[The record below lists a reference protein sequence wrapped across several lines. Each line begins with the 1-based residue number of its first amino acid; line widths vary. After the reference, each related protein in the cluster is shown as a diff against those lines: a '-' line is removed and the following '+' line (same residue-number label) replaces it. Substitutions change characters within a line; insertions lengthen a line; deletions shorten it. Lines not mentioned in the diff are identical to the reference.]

1 MLTRSTVARV
11 GYSQLV
17 SDLRRRAS
25 GNKDPATRVPC
36 RPAVAAHALPEVAAY
51 AIQGRRQRTATPHKE
66 KLNIARSARHT
77 RYTSPLAPTSVAT
90 DDERAAG
97 HISIRLRQLVT
108 GAASTMKLQWAS
120 WLPALLLSIP
130 STCAA
135 RARAYSAHDYYA
147 VHLAPSIDPQSL
159 SEHLGLHYEG
169 PLGELADHHIF
180 RASDRQQGYDHIR
193 TAQEDLRRR
202 RRKRE
207 AGWEEPHILDS
218 VLLAQKQELEKR
230 FPLVKRGVIPS
241 RQEPPVVDA
250 AAQKGIDIAKTLG
263 IGDPIFQEQWHLYN
277 HVQLGHDINVTGV
290 WEQGITGKNS
300 TVCIVDDGL
309 DMDSDDL
316 RANYFREG
324 SYDFNDQVKDPKPR
338 LSDDKHGTRCAG
350 EIAAVRNDVC
360 GVGVAYDGKVSGAR
374 ILSKLISDA
383 DEAVAMNYAYQEN
396 QIYSCSWGPP
406 DDGQSMEQP
415 GILIRR
421 AMVNGIQQGR
431 AGLGSI
437 YVFAIGNGAAN
448 DDNCNFDGYTNS
460 IYSVSVGAIDRKGL
474 HPYYS
479 EKCSAQLVVTYSSGS
494 GDAIHTTDVGANK
507 CYNSHGGTSAAGPI
521 VAGIYALMLEAN
533 PALTWR
539 DIQWLTVLTAVKVD
553 QHSDW
558 ALNAAV
564 GKDFSHQFG
573 YGKAD
578 AWALVEAAKNWT
590 NVKPQAW
597 YYSPWMHVKHAI
609 PQGDQGLTSSFDV
622 TADMLAQANLER
634 LEHVTVTM
642 NVAHT
647 RRGDLSVELRSPS
660 GMVSHLATHRRND
673 AAGSGYV
680 DWTFMS
686 VAHWAESGIG
696 TWTVVVKDT
705 NVNEHAGTFTDWRLK
720 LWGESVEA
728 EGQAL
733 LPMPTEHDDDDHD
746 EVHVPVV
753 GTTSVAVPTETG
765 APAGNPSDHPNRPV
779 NSKTKVSS
787 ATATTTATQA
797 TNTAPAADEEE
808 EDDKV
813 SDPTESPDTTPT
825 PSPTNTSTN
834 FLPRPFPTF
843 GVTKSTQAW
852 IYGSL
857 SLILIFLI
865 ALGAWY
871 ARMRHKRRRW
881 MNRDDYSFEMVNPTD
896 ADGREDGG
904 EGVGGVVGGKS
915 GGRGTQ
921 RAGQLYDAF
930 APESDEEEPFHV
942 GSDDGE
948 SEDEDEDGG
957 GGKRYRDVEPRR

>member
-1 MLTRSTVARV
+1 
-11 GYSQLV
+11 
-17 SDLRRRAS
+17 
-25 GNKDPATRVPC
+25 
-36 RPAVAAHALPEVAAY
+36 
-51 AIQGRRQRTATPHKE
+51 
-66 KLNIARSARHT
+66 
-77 RYTSPLAPTSVAT
+77 
-90 DDERAAG
+90 
-97 HISIRLRQLVT
+97 
-108 GAASTMKLQWAS
+108 MKLELAS
-120 WLPALLLSIP
+120 WFPALLLSIP

-135 RARAYSAHDYYA
+135 RARDYDAHDYYA
-147 VHLAPSIDPQSL
+147 VHLSPSIQPQDVSD
-159 SEHLGLHYEG
+159 HLGLHYEG
-169 PLGELADHHIF
+169 PLGELQDHYIF
-180 RASDRQQGYDHIR
+180 RASDRQQGYDHIQ

-207 AGWEEPHILDS
+207 AGSEEAHILDT

-230 FPLVKRGVIPS
+230 FPLVKRSIIPT
-241 RQEPPVVDA
+241 RQEPPVDPAV
-250 AAQKGIDIAKTLG
+250 QKGLDIAKTLG
-263 IGDPIFQEQWHLYN
+263 IADPIFQDQWHLYN
-277 HVQLGHDINVTGV
+277 PVQAGHDINVTGV

-316 RANYFREG
+316 RANYFAAG
-324 SYDFNDQVKDPKPR
+324 SYDFNEQVNDPKPR

-383 DEAVAMNYAYQEN
+383 DEAVAMNYAFQEN

-406 DDGQSMEQP
+406 DDGQSMEVP

-421 AMVNGIQQGR
+421 AMVNGVQKGR
-431 AGLGSI
+431 AGRGSI

-507 CYNSHGGTSAAGPI
+507 CYNNHGGTSAAGPI

-553 QHSDW
+553 QPSDW
-558 ALNAAV
+558 AMNEAV

-578 AWALVEAAKNWT
+578 AWALVEMAKNWT

-597 YYSPWMHVKHAI
+597 FYSPWMHVNH
-609 PQGDQGLTSSFDV
+609 PLTQGDQGLTSSFDV
-622 TADMLAQANLER
+622 TADMLAKANLQR

-642 NVAHT
+642 NVEHT
-647 RRGDLSVELRSPS
+647 RRGDLSVELRSPT

-673 AAGSGYV
+673 AADSGYV

-696 TWTVVVKDT
+696 SWTVVLKDT
-705 NVNEHAGTFTDWRLK
+705 NVNDHSGTFIDWRLK
-720 LWGESVEA
+720 LWGESINA
-728 EGQAL
+728 DNQSL

-746 EVHVPVV
+746 EVHIPAV

-779 NSKTKVSS
+779 NSKIS
-787 ATATTTATQA
+787 ATATTTATA
-797 TNTAPAADEEE
+797 TQGTDTASTPPSSPPTD
-808 EDDKV
+808 DDKV
-813 SDPTESPDTTPT
+813 SDPDTTSS
-825 PSPTNTSTN
+825 PSPTPTDSTN

-852 IYGSL
+852 IYGS
-857 SLILIFLI
+857 SALIFIFL
-865 ALGAWY
+865 AVLGGWY
-871 ARMRHKRRRW
+871 IRMRRKRRW
-881 MNRDDYSFEMVNPTD
+881 MNRDDYSFEMVNP
-896 ADGREDGG
+896 DGRDDDEDGTG
-904 EGVGGVVGGKS
+904 NGNGNGAAAAGVNGHGHANGGQVNGGVANGNGNGKPK
-915 GGRGTQ
+915 Q

-930 APESDEEEPFHV
+930 APDSDEEEPFHV
-942 GSDDGE
+942 GSD
-948 SEDEDEDGG
+948 SEDEEEEVHGRGRQGG
-957 GGKRYRDVEPRR
+957 SGGVEQRYRDDEPLREGKDVS

>member
-1 MLTRSTVARV
+1 
-11 GYSQLV
+11 
-17 SDLRRRAS
+17 
-25 GNKDPATRVPC
+25 
-36 RPAVAAHALPEVAAY
+36 
-51 AIQGRRQRTATPHKE
+51 
-66 KLNIARSARHT
+66 
-77 RYTSPLAPTSVAT
+77 
-90 DDERAAG
+90 
-97 HISIRLRQLVT
+97 
-108 GAASTMKLQWAS
+108 MKLELA

-130 STCAA
+130 STCVA
-135 RARAYSAHDYYA
+135 RARDYDAHDYYA
-147 VHLAPSIDPQSL
+147 VHLSPSIQPQDV
-159 SEHLGLHYEG
+159 SEHLGLDYEG
-169 PLGELADHHIF
+169 PLGQLEDHYIF

-193 TAQEDLRRR
+193 TSQEDLRRR

-230 FPLVKRGVIPS
+230 FPLVKRGILPA
-241 RQEPPVVDA
+241 RQDPPVDSAV
-250 AAQKGIDIAKTLG
+250 QKGIDIAKTLG
-263 IGDPIFQEQWHLYN
+263 IADPIFQEQWHLYN
-277 HVQLGHDINVTGV
+277 HVQVGHDINVTGV

-316 RANYFREG
+316 RANYFAAG
-324 SYDFNDQVKDPKPR
+324 SYDFNDQVEDPRPR

-360 GVGVAYDGKVSGAR
+360 GVGIAYDGKVSGAR

-383 DEAVAMNYAYQEN
+383 DEAVAMNYAFQEN

-406 DDGQSMEQP
+406 DDGQAMEAP
-415 GILIRR
+415 GILIKR
-421 AMVNGIQQGR
+421 AMVNGIQKGR

-507 CYNSHGGTSAAGPI
+507 CYNNHGGTSAAGPI

-553 QHSDW
+553 QPSDW
-558 ALNAAV
+558 TMNEGV
-564 GKDFSHQFG
+564 GKEFSHQFG

-578 AWALVEAAKNWT
+578 AWALVEMAKNWT

-597 YYSPWMHVKHAI
+597 FYSPWMHVKHEI
-609 PQGDQGLTSSFDV
+609 PQGDKGLTSSFDV
-622 TADMLAQANLER
+622 TAEMLTKANVER

-642 NVAHT
+642 NVEHT
-647 RRGDLSVELRSPS
+647 RRGDLSVELRSPT
-660 GMVSHLATHRRND
+660 GMVSHLATNRRND
-673 AAGSGYV
+673 AANSGYV

-696 TWTVVVKDT
+696 TWTVILKDT
-705 NVNEHAGTFTDWRLK
+705 NVNEHSGTFTDWRLK
-720 LWGESVEA
+720 LWGESIDA
-728 EGQAL
+728 DSQSL

-746 EVHVPVV
+746 EVHVPAV

-765 APAGNPSDHPNRPV
+765 APAGNPNDHPHRPV
-779 NSKTKVSS
+779 NSKVS
-787 ATATTTATQA
+787 ATATTSATQS
-797 TNTAPAADEEE
+797 TSTAEPPPTD
-808 EDDKV
+808 DDKV
-813 SDPTESPDTTPT
+813 PDPDTTATPT
-825 PSPTNTSTN
+825 PSPTDAGN

-852 IYGSL
+852 IYGS
-857 SLILIFLI
+857 SALILIFLV
-865 ALGAWY
+865 ALGTWY
-871 ARMRHKRRRW
+871 IRMRRKRRW
-881 MNRDDYSFEMVNPTD
+881 MNRDDYSFEMVNP
-896 ADGREDGG
+896 DGHDDDGDQAPALNG
-904 EGVGGVVGGKS
+904 HANGQANGGRANGGKPK
-915 GGRGTQ
+915 Q

-930 APESDEEEPFHV
+930 APDSDEDEPFHV
-942 GSDDGE
+942 GSDP
-948 SEDEDEDGG
+948 EDDDDHEHGHGRQAGADQ
-957 GGKRYRDVEPRR
+957 RYRDDEPLREGKDVS